1 MVGLGHFGNNGRE
14 YLRKDN
20 DSIIEEIIRLKSL
33 PFTPKR
39 KLKIQ
44 KLQQK
49 NNKL

>member
-1 MVGLGHFGNNGRE
+1 MGHFGNNGKE

-20 DSIIEEIIRLKSL
+20 NDIIEEIIRLKSL
-33 PFTPKR
+33 PYTPER

-49 NNKL
+49 LNKL